1 MASIQERLER
11 ARRGET
17 PAATVSVQTMRET
30 GAETASVRDR
40 LSRMEAD
47 GARQAQI
54 AKTPQA
60 VQPRARVDN
69 AITRAAWKGLQ
80 TGTMPISGKAA
91 DTFLTPKSTLR
102 DTDELRAETLHR
114 NNPAVSLPTLAKS
127 GGVLLPTGAE
137 HTREHAA
144 SMALERLLEEQAEHN
159 RALSKSRRERDFTRT
174 AELQEETKALND
186 RLMSAYE
193 GAYDEGRRTAG
204 QRFGYGMSSI
214 AQTAGAALPVLWDTA
229 RQYISNNEQQSGDPR
244 RAELAGQISQLVGRL
259 DYLERY
265 KYPTRYAA
273 RQSEEWK
280 ALDAERTKLR
290 EALAAL
296 DVNTPVSM
304 DAPGMQMMTEAIETR
319 EKALA
324 GTEGVPRFLGETAIS
339 IGQNLALMP
348 TAAISPTVPL
358 AAMGAI
364 AAADKTYELN
374 SRGVA
379 PSEALA
385 RGLVSGGIEA
395 ATEKIPLDNLLDL
408 VKTGGRSAVRS
419 LLRQMGTEATE
430 ESVSYVLNY
439 IADKAAKDPE
449 AEFSLQELAASAAGG
464 ALSGGVLS
472 GGAMLLGRAMGG
484 NASRPAQEAPEAANS
499 QTMGL
504 DTPTVQQT
512 QKNAST
518 GEAVNENGLLAFSE
532 QETINLSSGKR
543 NKIITTFNGAVDF
556 IRNALSNKQNIDRAY
571 FGKVPETVVQ
581 RVKSDSG
588 IDLTGFSVIMNGNDA
603 RHIMKDHGDVIMETA
618 RGQVAVT
625 PDDIALIP
633 RILAEPDNVYLS
645 SDKDGKGRSV
655 IVFEKQIGNKY
666 ITMQGVSDGKHA
678 LETDTLYI
686 RKQKGSQDT
695 GHNAAKG
702 DPVIN
707 AQSVPPQSPSS
718 APIIADSSAGGNT
731 QSVQAGPAV
740 FGEKQQIYP
749 DRLVQRA
756 AATLGE
762 SGSRAFLAAYD
773 AETAERISLQD
784 AFAGFARIY
793 NRALDGKKSTREE
806 TLPAHLT
813 LAAEAAGKND
823 ALRAQQAKYF
833 GRKAGLVRDQRYRQ
847 ANLSAKTARV
857 LDTMGK
863 TAGVEVRFAEEIV
876 DTQTGARANAK
887 YESGPNGGRI
897 TIALDAQDPVRTAFT
912 HEIIHRMREVSP
924 ESYSE
929 LAQFVQKNLNA
940 QTADIALVAL
950 GKLHDTQNIDYLTEE
965 LVADAFGQVLGDS
978 AMLEQ
983 FVMEHRTAAERLMD
997 AVHELLEK
1005 VRAAL
1010 DHQRGREQPPLTQ
1023 EERAGLRDLEKNLD
1037 SMAQALEAALVRTGQ
1052 DVKKRT
1058 DQWLRDNT
1066 LRLPFSPTT
1075 YGPTSSTPSSG
1086 QNSNTKYSLMALDGE
1101 EYSVEGAEYAG
1112 AFTAEERAEAAQLWR
1127 EMGTQSPYFKRFYD
1141 GNTPELYQEDGS
1153 PRAVYHGTAEEIHIF
1168 DKKKRGAFTK
1178 TEDARM
1184 GFFFSSSAKVAS
1196 GYAENTFPYEIL
1208 KLRDEFDR
1216 MEELLGVVPE
1226 ADDLFKKVR
1235 EKYEK
1240 AVKNYRASG
1249 ISGVLMKVFLSMKD
1263 PVVVDFKGDAYQG
1276 NSERYTRIIQEAAQT
1291 GKDGVVF
1298 KNVYDTFGSKKFRE
1312 MSDVFVVFEPEQI
1325 KAAEDNAG
1333 TFDTTDP
1340 DIRHSLMGSREM
1352 YAAVQALSDRAEREG
1367 MSDAQVKEEIAQIV
1381 DETYRGMI
1389 GEYGEIKQG
1398 ERPAR
1403 HIQVP
1408 QMTEKDQ
1415 KVSLTARTVLE
1426 AKATPEETVP
1436 SIKELVARGEF
1447 SYEVH
1452 SDKRAIA
1459 EAESAIQDKGYATAL
1474 ADWSDA
1480 VGKGEVSKANTA
1492 MGWALYNAAAN
1503 AGDIQSAMT
1512 VLTKMVGHQRNAAQA
1527 VQATRI
1533 LKKMSPEGQL
1543 YGVQRSVQN
1552 LQEELKKEYG
1562 KDAPDLKID
1571 PDLAKAMLLAED
1583 QKARDEAAR
1592 ELFRDIGR
1600 QMPSRFVDKWNA
1612 WRYLAM
1618 LANPRTH
1625 VRNIVGNAFFA
1636 PVVAAKDMTATAIE
1650 VAVERVSGGRL
1661 NRTKGAVGLGRAD
1674 RDLLAAA
1681 WGDYANVKEAALGA
1695 GKYSDFANAN
1705 QYIEEGRRI
1714 FKSKSLE
1721 AVRRANSRAL
1731 DAEDA
1736 WFSHPHYAYAL
1747 AQYCKANH
1755 ITAEQIATGKGMD
1768 KARAYAIKEAQKATY
1783 RDTNALSQTIS
1794 DLGRYSGKN
1803 AVGKGVSTAMEGILP
1818 FRKTPANILARGL
1831 EYSPAGL
1838 LKGLTYDLHQVK
1850 QGELSGAEAIDRI
1863 SAGMTGTGL
1872 LAFGMYCAA
1881 QALVRGAG
1889 GEDEEKKKFEE
1900 LQGHQTYALELPDGT
1915 SVTLDWLAPEA
1926 LPFFVGVNLWEQ
1938 TQGEREPI
1946 TLSAILKATRNVM
1959 EPLLEMSCLQ
1969 SLNDV
1974 FDAVGYAT
1982 SEGMDGL
1989 FSALASAATSYLT
2002 QGVPTLLGQFERTGQ
2017 EERMT
2022 TYTEKNAFLTRDA
2035 QYTLGRISG
2044 RLPGW
2049 DYQQIPYIDA
2059 WGRTEDTGSAGKRAV
2074 DNFLNPAY
2082 TAQIETSQME
2092 EELLRLY
2099 EATGD
2104 SGVFPARAD
2113 KYFTVNGK
2121 RRELTAEEYV
2131 TYATAKG
2138 QTSYQILRKIT
2149 NARWYTG
2156 LSDGDKVRLIQDA
2169 YDYANAIG
2177 KTKVS
2182 EYQPD
2187 GWIKRAIST
2196 TKRTG
2201 VPIETY
2207 LYAYEV
2213 QRDIQSLKD
2222 QNGETITN
2230 SRGLLVMEAVYSIQ
2244 GLTDK
2249 QRQAMFTDFEVGKT
2263 IIQYN
2268 KALVE
2273 EKLRK
2278 LRKS

>member
-1 MASIQERLER
+1 MASDNFTAAYLSRRKKENDAQNKSAPKAKLSQTQSAAPAKMAAVGAGTDAFTDSYF
-11 ARRGET
+11 ARRRST
-17 PAATVSVQTMRET
+17 AATRRLGLTQEERPVRAVQGDERESTATARSAADIQYDMGTLQGRADDLNRRIGELTQKGKAGRSREELGRLNTELVALYQQMDPLREEQKAAEESERQALLNAGYRDASLKDLTLGSFSQGYYNSVYGQESYKAMTGKENEARKYAEKLAGEEYRFLPDGWLEEAVSGAAGQLGQQLRQWTDPRSVALAT
-30 GAETASVRDR
+30 GYAGMAAAAGQAGPQALAPEELVTVPGAAMMGLQAGSAVSNYEIEAGFAYNEMIENGISPDTASKVATAVGVGNAMLEYVQADELVKSFQVLKGNTATQGLARRIARELIERGTDVGNET
-40 LSRMEAD
+40 LQEMAQEGVTIAGAQAASRMETGEWQYGAGEVAD
-47 GARQAQI
+47 RLKDTGLASLLTFGMLNVPGGVYNVTAGR
-54 AKTPQA
+54 
-60 VQPRARVDN
+60 DL
-69 AITRAAWKGLQ
+69 AA
-80 TGTMPISGKAA
+80 
-91 DTFLTPKSTLR
+91 
-102 DTDELRAETLHR
+102 
-114 NNPAVSLPTLAKS
+114 NPA
-127 GGVLLPTGAE
+127 
-137 HTREHAA
+137 
-144 SMALERLLEEQAEHN
+144 
-159 RALSKSRRERDFTRT
+159 
-174 AELQEETKALND
+174 
-186 RLMSAYE
+186 
-193 GAYDEGRRTAG
+193 
-204 QRFGYGMSSI
+204 
-214 AQTAGAALPVLWDTA
+214 
-229 RQYISNNEQQSGDPR
+229 
-244 RAELAGQISQLVGRL
+244 
-259 DYLERY
+259 
-265 KYPTRYAA
+265 
-273 RQSEEWK
+273 
-280 ALDAERTKLR
+280 
-290 EALAAL
+290 
-296 DVNTPVSM
+296 
-304 DAPGMQMMTEAIETR
+304 
-319 EKALA
+319 
-324 GTEGVPRFLGETAIS
+324 
-339 IGQNLALMP
+339 
-348 TAAISPTVPL
+348 
-358 AAMGAI
+358 
-364 AAADKTYELN
+364 
-374 SRGVA
+374 
-379 PSEALA
+379 
-385 RGLVSGGIEA
+385 
-395 ATEKIPLDNLLDL
+395 
-408 VKTGGRSAVRS
+408 
-419 LLRQMGTEATE
+419 
-430 ESVSYVLNY
+430 
-439 IADKAAKDPE
+439 
-449 AEFSLQELAASAAGG
+449 
-464 ALSGGVLS
+464 
-472 GGAMLLGRAMGG
+472 
-484 NASRPAQEAPEAANS
+484 RPAQEVPEAANS
-499 QTMGL
+499 QTMAL
-504 DTPTVQQT
+504 YAPAAQQT
-512 QKNAST
+512 QKTAST
-518 GEAVNENGLLAFSE
+518 GEMGTYRAARPENVELP
-532 QETINLSSGKR
+532 TVPIINLSM
-543 NKIITTFNGAVDF
+543 
-556 IRNALSNKQNIDRAY
+556 Q
-571 FGKVPETVVQ
+571 TVA
-581 RVKSDSG
+581 D
-588 IDLTGFSVIMNGNDA
+588 MNGGTMPKA
-603 RHIMKDHGDVIMETA
+603 
-618 RGQVAVT
+618 
-625 PDDIALIP
+625 
-633 RILAEPDNVYLS
+633 
-645 SDKDGKGRSV
+645 
-655 IVFEKQIGNKY
+655 GN
-666 ITMQGVSDGKHA
+666 
-678 LETDTLYI
+678 YI
-686 RKQKGSQDT
+686 RKTALEQTEARLGLDKNPAAYIEASNVTRNGDAYVIKITKPSLKKMLSAGSYSDRVVPLESIAVLGQLERIAQNGVYFSNEGDRRGRAQIAGYDHLMTTVYIDGSPYLVDMRVRVEDQKAGGGNRLYHFTPEAIEVIKKNDGAASTAGRHATSVHSTDT
-695 GHNAAKG
+695 A
-702 DPVIN
+702 
-707 AQSVPPQSPSS
+707 PSS
-718 APIIADSSAGGNT
+718 TPIIADSSAGGNT

-940 QTADIALVAL
+940 QTADIALGAL

-1101 EYSVEGAEYAG
+1101 EYSVEGAEHAG

-1381 DETYRGMI
+1381 DETYQGMI

-1571 PDLAKAMLLAED
+1571 PDLAQAMLLAED

-1783 RDTNALSQTIS
+1783 RYTNALSQTIS

-1946 TLSAILKATRNVM
+1946 TLSAILKATGNVT